1 MQQSRIRIV
10 IVDDHQMVR
19 ETWRFLLEK
28 EARIEVI
35 AECASGSEAIETALG
50 LLPDIMLMDINMFP
64 INGFE
69 ATRKI
74 VKTCPTVKIIGFS
87 VNNQLGYAHN
97 MLQLGAKGFVTKN
110 ITMEEML
117 EAILEVYNGK
127 TYLCKELRDKKKPEP
142 L

>member
-87 VNNQLGYAHN
+87 VNTQLGYARN

-127 TYLCKELRDKKKPEP
+127 TYLCKELRDKKRPEP

>member
-87 VNNQLGYAHN
+87 VNNQLGYARN

>member
-97 MLQLGAKGFVTKN
+97 MFQLGAKGFVTKN

>member
-1 MQQSRIRIV
+1 
-10 IVDDHQMVR
+10 MVR

-69 ATRKI
+69 ATRNI
-74 VKTCPTVKIIGFS
+74 VKICPTVKIIGFS
-87 VNNQLGYAHN
+87 VNNQLGYARN

>member
-97 MLQLGAKGFVTKN
+97 MFQLGAKGFVTKN

-117 EAILEVYNGK
+117 EAILEVCNGK